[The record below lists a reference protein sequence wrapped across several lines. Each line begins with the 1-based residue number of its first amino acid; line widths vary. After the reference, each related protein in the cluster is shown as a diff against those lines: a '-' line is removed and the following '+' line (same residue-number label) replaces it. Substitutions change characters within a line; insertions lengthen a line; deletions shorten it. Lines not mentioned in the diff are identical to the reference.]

1 MHLFGASKC
10 HPVLNLIIKL
20 GRGRIGVNMPNSDC
34 VRLIE
39 ESHWMANY
47 GIVRFL
53 GGELTLYYLFGCFRE
68 HSEVMIKKKQ

>member
-1 MHLFGASKC
+1 
-10 HPVLNLIIKL
+10 
-20 GRGRIGVNMPNSDC
+20 MPNSDC

-68 HSEVMIKKKQ
+68 HSEVMIKKNNNSILLKAHYVVFQPS